1 MAEPKETD
9 SPITGTEHTVSG
21 SFRLDYSS
29 DWSLDDFRT
38 RSWKA
43 GVLDRKTE
51 LTKQLHPT
59 LLHALVVAAKVDE
72 GKGVVVLDDKESEPD
87 RFVTYKD
94 LYEDARRIAQGL
106 SERGVGRGDR
116 VLLVL
121 PTGHE
126 FLLAFFA
133 VQMVGA
139 IPAPA
144 YPPAGFR
151 IETGLDRLA
160 HIARHSGSKV
170 CITFRLVQTL
180 LGEVAHKAP
189 TLERVV
195 TVDELRSTRLPKLAK
210 TKASDPAFIQYTSGS
225 TGNPKGVL
233 LSHGNLVTNIH
244 AMGQALRINH
254 DDVLVGWCPLYHDM
268 GLIGTFLSAVYWRL
282 PLVLLSPMAFLTK
295 PRRWLRAIS
304 KYKGTISP
312 APNFGYALA
321 VKRTKPEDREGLD
334 LSSWRVALNGA
345 EPVTM
350 NTVREF
356 TKTYEPFGFQPTA
369 MFPVYGL
376 AESSLAV
383 SFPDPGTPVKQLVV
397 DREHLAHGRA
407 VEVPEDS
414 PKGIS
419 LVCCGKAVPGH
430 SVRVLDE
437 RGRDQPPC
445 IVGRVITTGGSV
457 MQGYFENPEATA
469 ECLKDGWLDT
479 GDLGFVREGE
489 LYITGRAKDLIIVRG
504 KNYYAEDIERYA
516 EKVEGI
522 RAGGC
527 VAFGVYDEQAEAD
540 RVVIVA
546 ETKLEGEEAQK
557 ELAQKVSEVV
567 VEGVGIPVDEVV
579 IVPPSTIPKTSSGK
593 RQRRRTREAY
603 LAGQL
608 VEQSNGKWRM
618 GLVYVR
624 SQTGFVLMSARRVFG
639 MLSRSK

>member
-1 MAEPKETD
+1 VTTD
-9 SPITGTEHTVSG
+9 IWITFGI
-21 SFRLDYSS
+21 
-29 DWSLDDFRT
+29 
-38 RSWKA
+38 
-43 GVLDRKTE
+43 
-51 LTKQLHPT
+51 
-59 LLHALVVAAKVDE
+59 VV
-72 GKGVVVLDDKESEPD
+72 GIVVLFIWNRVPVVIVALGTALATALAWGLAE
-87 RFVTYKD
+87 
-94 LYEDARRIAQGL
+94 GL
-106 SERGVGRGDR
+106 SGD
-116 VLLVL
+116 
-121 PTGHE
+121 
-126 FLLAFFA
+126 
-133 VQMVGA
+133 
-139 IPAPA
+139 
-144 YPPAGFR
+144 
-151 IETGLDRLA
+151 
-160 HIARHSGSKV
+160 
-170 CITFRLVQTL
+170 
-180 LGEVAHKAP
+180 

-195 TVDELRSTRLPKLAK
+195 TVLVVACPHALGLAIPLVIAISTTLSAR
-210 TKASDPAFIQYTSGS
+210 GG
-225 TGNPKGVL
+225 TGNPKGVVY
-233 LSHGNLVTNIH
+233 SHGNLVTNIH

-445 IVGRVITTGGSV
+445 IVGRVITTGGS
-457 MQGYFENPEATA
+457 MQGYYRKPDLTA
-469 ECLKDGWLDT
+469 KVLGADGWLDT
-479 GDLGFVREGE
+479 GDLGTLTRKGE
-489 LYITGRAKDLIIVRG
+489 LRLTGRAKDTIVLLGGENVEPAPIEQKLGESEYIAQAVVLGQDQKYLAALIVPKQDAILGWAKDNNVPIVD
-504 KNYYAEDIERYA
+504 YEDLLR
-516 EKVEGI
+516 
-522 RAGGC
+522 
-527 VAFGVYDEQAEAD
+527 QP
-540 RVVIVA
+540 
-546 ETKLEGEEAQK
+546 
-557 ELAQKVSEVV
+557 EVV
-567 VEGVGIPVDEVV
+567 ELIDYEVN
-579 IVPPSTIPKTSSGK
+579 
-593 RQRRRTREAY
+593 E
-603 LAGQL
+603 L
-608 VEQSNGKWRM
+608 VSAK
-618 GLVYVR
+618 
-624 SQTGFVLMSARRVFG
+624 TGFKSFERIFRFALLPKAFEVDRELSAKQEIKRHAIAEIYSHQIRKLFQG
-639 MLSRSK
+639 